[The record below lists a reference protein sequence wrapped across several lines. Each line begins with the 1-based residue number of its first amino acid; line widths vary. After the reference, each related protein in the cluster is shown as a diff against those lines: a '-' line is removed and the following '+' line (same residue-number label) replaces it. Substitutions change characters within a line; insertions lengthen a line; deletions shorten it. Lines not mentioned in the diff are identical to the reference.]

1 MNRLRT
7 VAELRDWRRRQ
18 AAGSI
23 GLVPTMGALH
33 GGHLSLARRSL
44 AENDR
49 TIATVFVNPA
59 QFDHADDLARYP
71 RDPERDAALLDVVGC
86 DAWFSPAGEEIYADG
101 FQTWVEPGEIAHPLE
116 GASRPG
122 HFRGVA
128 TIVLK
133 LLNLTRPDRAY
144 FGRKDAQQLAVVRR
158 MVRDLDVPVE
168 IVPCETVR
176 EPDGLAMSSRN
187 RGLGRPERRA
197 ARSLHRALIAARDA
211 WLAGERDGDGL
222 RAAMRELFDA
232 EPLAEIDYVSVVDAL
247 TFRELNRLDDGRET
261 LLSLAVSLGGI
272 RLIDNLRLSADDAE
286 PSGACATEASNVAP

>member
-1 MNRLRT
+1 MKRLRT
-7 VAELRDWRRRQ
+7 IAELREWRRRQ
-18 AAGSI
+18 AGCSV

-33 GGHLSLARRSL
+33 EGHLSLARRSL

-59 QFDHADDLARYP
+59 QFDRPGDLARYP
-71 RDPERDAALLDVVGC
+71 RDPERDAALLKVVGC
-86 DAWFSPAGEEIYADG
+86 HACFLPAAEELYSDG

-116 GASRPG
+116 GAARPG

-128 TIVLK
+128 TVVLK

-158 MVRDLDVPVE
+158 MVRDLDVQVE
-168 IVPCETVR
+168 IVPCEIVR

-187 RGLGRPERRA
+187 RHLGRPERRA
-197 ARSLHRALIAARDA
+197 ARALHRALNGARAA
-211 WLAGERDGDGL
+211 WLAGEREGKRL
-222 RAAMRELFDA
+222 RTAMREVVDA
-232 EPLAEIDYVSVVDAL
+232 EPLAEIDYVSVADAL
-247 TFRELNRLDDGRET
+247 TFRELDRLDDHRET

-272 RLIDNLRLSADDAE
+272 RLIDNQRLNADAAE
-286 PSGACATEASNVAP
+286 PSEEYAAEAPNVAP